1 MLSDL
6 FQQETARR
14 ASQASATQQKRTAR
28 DAFIVAQWPLLDAAF
43 AKLVDSSVGTEA
55 HLSITHTPATDNFSN
70 HTFASLNKTI
80 TTVQSTLNGAAEK
93 ITFTPFLESIDPD
106 QFGVIRITTDGL
118 PYSITSDPGEQI
130 FADLLARGILMRGKT
145 TSSLVAP
152 DGNNFLT
159 LTGDLLVG
167 LLAAL
172 FIRD

>member
-28 DAFIVAQWPLLDAAF
+28 DAFIVVQWPLLDTAF
-43 AKLVDSSVGTEA
+43 AALVDSSVGTEG
-55 HLSITHTPATDNFSN
+55 HLSITHTPATDNFTN

-93 ITFTPFLESIDPD
+93 ITFTPFLESIAPD
-106 QFGVIRITTDGL
+106 QFGVIRISTDGL

-130 FADLLARGILMRGKT
+130 FADMLTRGILMRGKT

-152 DGNNFLT
+152 DGSNFLT
-159 LTGDLLVG
+159 LTAGLLEG